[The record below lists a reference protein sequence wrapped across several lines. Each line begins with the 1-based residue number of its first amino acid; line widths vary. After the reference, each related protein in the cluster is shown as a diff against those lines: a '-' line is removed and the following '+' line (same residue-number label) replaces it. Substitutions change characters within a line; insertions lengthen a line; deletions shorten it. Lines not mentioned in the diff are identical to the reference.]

1 MTEPELS
8 DRVSSA
14 GSLGISAAGG
24 AVGGLAG
31 AGAAVLVTVLIK
43 ELLGA
48 LATQDAWVLIV
59 TPLVGLALSVAILQ
73 GYRGGKALQVLVP
86 EAEPAVPTGRV
97 GLLRWRPSPRDVI
110 RADLTADVVATAG
123 AEERFPWHLAPPR
136 IAAIVATVG
145 LGAPMGTE
153 SPAAHIGVA
162 AGAWLGTRG
171 RFLRQLARPAALG
184 GGAASVAAL
193 VGNPLVGATFV
204 LELGRRRRT
213 PLSLPRLVAAVAGAL
228 VGWGLNRAFDLR
240 LIRLNVPEIAPGGFL
255 EAIGAALLVGA
266 VTGTI
271 TSLTGSAIYRARG
284 WHGPPV
290 FKLVSGGLVV
300 FGAALLVATIA
311 TPAAAFGPGAGA
323 AAWAEAPGIGALTL
337 LAVALLR
344 AAATTAAV
352 AAGGCGGIFVP
363 FLAIGDVA
371 GRAFAPVVGV
381 ASDLAGAAG
390 AAGGIAGG
398 YRLPFTALALVVGL
412 GGPESATLTCLA
424 TVLVATA
431 AGVGAGLTLDWLG
444 ALRGA
449 ATARKAREA
458 RAAH

>member
-1 MTEPELS
+1 MTESRPS
-8 DRVSSA
+8 DDTPGER
-14 GSLGISAAGG
+14 SLGISALGG
-24 AVGGLAG
+24 AVGGLT
-31 AGAAVLVTVLIK
+31 GAAAAVIVTIVIK
-43 ELLGA
+43 ETLGA
-48 LATQDAWVLIV
+48 LVTQDAWVLIV
-59 TPLVGLALSVAILQ
+59 MPLVGLALSVAILH
-73 GYRGGKALQVLVP
+73 GYRGGLALQTLAPVVEL
-86 EAEPAVPTGRV
+86 AVPTAQRS
-97 GLLRWRPSPRDVI
+97 LLRFRISPRDVI

-123 AEERFPWHLAPPR
+123 VEERFPWHLTPPR
-136 IAAIVATVG
+136 IAAIIATVG

-162 AGAWLGTRG
+162 AGAWLGARG
-171 RFLRQLARPAALG
+171 GHLKRLARPAALG

-193 VGNPLVGATFV
+193 IGNPLVGAIFV
-204 LELGRRRRT
+204 LELGRRRRVG
-213 PLSLPRLVAAVAGAL
+213 LSAPRLAAALAGSL
-228 VGWGLNRAFDLR
+228 VGWGVNRAFDLR
-240 LIRLNVPEIAPGGFL
+240 LITLNVPSIAPGGFL
-255 EAIGAALLVGA
+255 EAIGAALVVGA

-284 WHGPPV
+284 WQGSPL
-290 FKLVSGGLVV
+290 FKLVAGGLVV
-300 FGAALLVATIA
+300 AGAMLLTAAIA

-323 AAWAEAPGIGALTL
+323 AAWAESPGTGALAL

-344 AAATTAAV
+344 ATSTTAAV

-363 FLAIGDVA
+363 FLAIGDIA

-412 GGPESATLTCLA
+412 GGPETATLTCLA

-431 AGVGAGLTLDWLG
+431 AGVGAGLGLDWLL
-444 ALRGA
+444 APRVP
-449 ATARKAREA
+449 
-458 RAAH
+458 

>member
-1 MTEPELS
+1 MSEPTPS
-8 DRVSSA
+8 DDASGTR
-14 GSLGISAAGG
+14 SLGVFAAGG

-31 AGAAVLVTVLIK
+31 AGAAVLVTLLIK

-48 LATQDAWVLIV
+48 LATQETWVLLV
-59 TPLVGLALSVAILQ
+59 TPLLGLVLSVAILQ
-73 GYRGGKALQVLVP
+73 GYHGGQALQTLAP
-86 EAEPAVPTGRV
+86 EAEIPAPPGRV
-97 GLLRWRPSPRDVI
+97 GLLRWRPSRRDVI

-123 AEERFPWHLAPPR
+123 VEERFPWHLAPPR
-136 IAAIVATVG
+136 VAAIVATVG

-171 RFLRQLARPAALG
+171 SLLRRLARPAALG

-193 VGNPLVGATFV
+193 IGNPLVGAIFV
-204 LELGRRRRT
+204 LELGRRRRV
-213 PLSLPRLVAAVAGAL
+213 PLSLPRLAAAAAGAL
-228 VGWGLNRAFDLR
+228 VGWGLNRTFDLR
-240 LIRLNVPEIAPGGFL
+240 LISLNVPDIAPGSFA
-255 EAIGAALLVGA
+255 EAMGATLLVGA

-284 WHGPPV
+284 WQGPPL
-290 FKLVSGGLVV
+290 FKLAAGGLVV
-300 FGAALLVATIA
+300 LGAALLVGAIA

-323 AAWAEAPGIGALTL
+323 AAWAEAPGIGALAL
-337 LAVALLR
+337 LGVALLR
-344 AAATTAAV
+344 AVATTAAV

-371 GRAFAPVVGV
+371 GRAFAPLAGV
-381 ASDLAGAAG
+381 PSDLAGAAG

-398 YRLPFTALALVVGL
+398 YRLPVTALALVVGL
-412 GGPESATLTCLA
+412 GGPETATLTCLA

-431 AGVGAGLTLDWLG
+431 AGVGAGLVLDWLE
-444 ALRGA
+444 ALW
-449 ATARKAREA
+449 ARTRPAST
-458 RAAH
+458 